1 MISLSVFRAKS
12 ALDKV
17 DPKHSKFLLLKKSTV
32 KEEQQHKLGEKKGTV
47 KGVMK
52 LPHNGGIMV
61 STEEGEFLELKVKNF
76 DRSLL
81 Q

>member
-1 MISLSVFRAKS
+1 MTSSVIRAKS
-12 ALDKV
+12 AADKI

-32 KEEQQHKLGEKKGTV
+32 PESVQHKLGEKKGIV

-61 STEEGEFLELKVKNF
+61 STEEGEFLELKVF
-76 DRSLL
+76 TDVAHIMY
-81 Q
+81 

>member
-1 MISLSVFRAKS
+1 MSVTNLKSIMELFRAKS
-12 ALDKV
+12 AMDKV

-32 KEEQQHKLGEKKGTV
+32 KEDQQHKLGEKKGTV

-61 STEEGEFLELKVKNF
+61 STEEGEFLELKV
-76 DRSLL
+76 RAY
-81 Q
+81 